1 MTDRDSYVR
10 IGVSKGR
17 MNRWKA
23 IKSRLILIKD
33 KILISM
39 WRMNQMDYKDLN
51 VFEIVERSI
60 MQCKEENDALVTPEA
75 EDFFMESGLNDNM

>member
-1 MTDRDSYVR
+1 
-10 IGVSKGR
+10 
-17 MNRWKA
+17 
-23 IKSRLILIKD
+23 
-33 KILISM
+33 
-39 WRMNQMDYKDLN
+39 MDYKDLN